1 MYNIDLLIH
10 LKTKKNKKLFLK
22 LILGVFIYK
31 QTTMFSNYKQQKKR
45 EIKWTRIVKK
55 WGYSDAALDAL
66 YDEGDER
73 HGAGFRAFM
82 DSIVVHR
89 DTSSK
94 KEKCDTQGRFDV
106 LERDN
111 IPQKMSFADIQR
123 EQAMEG
129 T

>member
-1 MYNIDLLIH
+1 M
-10 LKTKKNKKLFLK
+10 
-22 LILGVFIYK
+22 ILGVSIYK
-31 QTTMFSNYKQQKKR
+31 HTTMFSNYKQQKNQQKKR
-45 EIKWTRIVKK
+45 EVKWTRIVKK
-55 WGYSDAALDAL
+55 WGYSDTALDAL
-66 YDEGDER
+66 YNEGDER
-73 HGAGFRAFM
+73 HGTGFRAFL